1 MPNRPTQSELL
12 QWAVTH
18 TTDESSAIPE
28 RPVTREPIDPKWI
41 DVILG
46 KDDAVKMKECVETIR
61 GTEKSLDD
69 KLAAFDELEML
80 VESLDNA
87 NDLRPLSLWTPIID
101 QLSSQEPK
109 MRMYAAWVLGTA
121 VQNNPR
127 SQTDFLDS
135 GGLGPILRVLASD
148 PDEEVRAKALYC
160 VSGAIRHNRALFD
173 AFVDGNGFRTLAS
186 VAGDANPALLKRVVF
201 LWRSLIEQEE
211 PEVASRAVQA
221 AQENGVPA
229 MALDQ
234 TAGETEDADLV
245 EKCLELLFTLVTKY
259 RSTLLIDLLVRI
271 RDEIIPIV
279 RERFGPQS
287 HSGMVSLDLIKQ
299 LEEALEAI

>member
-1 MPNRPTQSELL
+1 MPNPPTQSELL

-18 TTDESSAIPE
+18 TQDESPAVHE
-28 RPVTREPIDPKWI
+28 RPNTREPIDPKWI

-61 GTEKSLDD
+61 GTDKSLDD

-87 NDLRPLSLWTPIID
+87 NDLRPLSLWGPIID

-109 MRMYAAWVLGTA
+109 LRMYAAWVLGTA
-121 VQNNPR
+121 VQNNPT
-127 SQTDFLDS
+127 SQTDFLKS

-173 AFVDGNGFRTLAS
+173 AFVDANGFRTLAS

-201 LWRSLIEQEE
+201 LWRSLIEQDE
-211 PEVASRAVQA
+211 PEVASRAVHA

-234 TAGETEDADLV
+234 TAAETEDADMV
-245 EKCLELLFTLVTKY
+245 EKCLEFLFTLVTKY

-287 HSGMVSLDLIKQ
+287 HSGLVSLDLIKQ